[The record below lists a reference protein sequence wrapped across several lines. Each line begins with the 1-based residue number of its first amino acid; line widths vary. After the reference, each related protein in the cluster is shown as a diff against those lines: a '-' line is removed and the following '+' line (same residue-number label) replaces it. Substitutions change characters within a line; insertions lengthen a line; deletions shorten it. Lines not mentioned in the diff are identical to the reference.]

1 MYLVLQ
7 KKQGVIKMF
16 NEKKVNLKQINKLMK
31 NQTRVN
37 DKIQERKRERWLKKV
52 KDTFKTSPLSVDR
65 TKKPKRDL
73 RIIH

>member
-1 MYLVLQ
+1 
-7 KKQGVIKMF
+7 MF

-37 DKIQERKRERWLKKV
+37 DNIQERKRERWLKKV